1 MPAWAYEY
9 EEMANMIKLTNM
21 STYAYGDSLE
31 MSNIEDETAILQFE
45 FDEKVFIYGTITD
58 SEDIKFIRNEEEN
71 KDKTSV
77 TLTGFE
83 IIIKA
88 SNQEKI
94 AKAKEQTAPRLTNIL
109 SSITGIA
116 INYNP
121 PRVRR
126 IKDGKTFHEVLALT
140 LRMPWLRPIGISN
153 IDVSKAFA
161 LLADT
166 SKSSQELNMKLVHA
180 HNGQRALSNNDFPH
194 AIREFYLVV
203 ENTSIN
209 DKDRYKTLRDAV
221 SHYILDV
228 DRTIKNLKKFFSIT
242 LAPGQSLDVN
252 DPEIRKILADEAKKL
267 REAVGYYL
275 NGQLK
280 NEIS

>member
-1 MPAWAYEY
+1 
-9 EEMANMIKLTNM
+9 
-21 STYAYGDSLE
+21 

-126 IKDGKTFHEVLALT
+126 IKDGKTFHEVLPPT
-140 LRMPWLRPIGISN
+140 LRMPWLRPIGINN

-252 DPEIRKILADEAKKL
+252 DPEIKKILADEAKKL